1 MSSFADTETKRFT
14 PNKDFKRTEFM
25 QLQAGGHR
33 IRVLEPKAKSVYT
46 HYINKATV
54 LCLGDECPLCANNR
68 KIYMQ
73 FPDTFREQS
82 GYNKGVKRFF
92 VNVFDKTL
100 AKVCTVCKKEYKNTS
115 TIICTCGKA
124 LPDAQPLNKVK
135 VLAKGVSLFEQLVA
149 IDNAILDD
157 SGEKIGLTNY
167 DINIVVSGSGRDIS
181 YTPIPDTSKRELIE
195 AKYADELFDLEKA
208 TIKLT
213 PEEMLDLARGV
224 TLKDIFAA
232 RKAQE
237 IEVQVSEQVSDETL
251 TNVNQQ
257 VANLFSQ

>member
-1 MSSFADTETKRFT
+1 
-14 PNKDFKRTEFM
+14 
-25 QLQAGGHR
+25 
-33 IRVLEPKAKSVYT
+33 
-46 HYINKATV
+46 
-54 LCLGDECPLCANNR
+54 
-68 KIYMQ
+68 MQ

-92 VNVFDKTL
+92 VNVLDKTL
-100 AKVCTVCKKEYKNTS
+100 AKVCTACNKEYKNIS
-115 TIICTCGKA
+115 TIVCTCGEA

-167 DINIVVSGSGRDIS
+167 DINIVVSGVGRDIS
-181 YTPIPDTSKRELIE
+181 YTPIPDTSKREPVE
-195 AKYADELFDLEKA
+195 AKYADELFDLDKA

-237 IEVQVSEQVSDETL
+237 VEVQVGEQVSEETL
-251 TNVNQQ
+251 ANVNQQ
-257 VANLFSQ
+257 VANLFAQ